1 MQLEEIKK
9 TTGQR
14 VENGTVSRDKSLA
27 AILAE
32 NKNKKEEEFQQMW
45 KTMKQGTYRTHA
57 LPKLGQCNV
66 CLALNDLQNACL

>member
-1 MQLEEIKK
+1 MQINLRSPLILQLEEIKK

-32 NKNKKEEEFQQMW
+32 NKNKKEKEFQQMW
-45 KTMKQGTYRTHA
+45 KTMKQGTYQTHP
-57 LPKLGQCNV
+57 LPRLGH
-66 CLALNDLQNACL
+66 